1 MKLQTEES
9 RYKPTKRGTSWY
21 KLYRTTQTDL
31 SQQKRIRNISNASE
45 KNRVFY
51 NYKLWRISEA
61 DEGKLGQLM
70 FYWAAD
76 RHIVC
81 RSRRQY
87 TLTEAATCST
97 SSASAQCKPAPKG
110 HIFQSQK
117 QCITPAL
124 NPTQC
129 SVQCQ
134 YPSTPRRWQYTRTLP
149 PLS

>member
-87 TLTEAATCST
+87 TLTEAASAVPPVPLHSATQHQKDTYSRVI
-97 SSASAQCKPAPKG
+97 SS
-110 HIFQSQK
+110 
-117 QCITPAL
+117 
-124 NPTQC
+124 
-129 SVQCQ
+129 V
-134 YPSTPRRWQYTRTLP
+134 
-149 PLS
+149 

>member
-9 RYKPTKRGTSWY
+9 RYTPTKEGTSWY
-21 KLYRTTQTDL
+21 KLYQALKQRLHNKIGTGIYQ
-31 SQQKRIRNISNASE
+31 IASE
-45 KNRVFY
+45 KKRVFY

-97 SSASAQCKPAPKG
+97 SSASAQCKPATKG

-117 QCITPAL
+117 QCITPA
-124 NPTQC
+124 TQP
-129 SVQCQ
+129 SA
-134 YPSTPRRWQYTRTLP
+134 STP
-149 PLS
+149 S